1 MVVTCISWLFFNH
14 RGLLA
19 LQTLHKLQDLTGKP
33 VHQLFDYIC
42 GVSTGSVSPLCSVA
56 VLFMEHVIL
65 NRNPLCPF
73 GLGAILAFMLGI
85 YQIPL
90 EECEEMYRKLGS
102 DVFKQNVIV
111 GTMKMGWSHAFYDSE
126 IWENVLKLVISF
138 ISFVV
143 KIIRRNFSS
152 PLYCSLILYFCLFV
166 KGTHGRRLYDR
177 ECQGPTLPQSK
188 LQPCFFFIVTY
199 CFSHFN
205 LINFSGSGN
214 RHKPLFDSVDQKFQ
228 LI

>member
-73 GLGAILAFMLGI
+73 ALGAILAFMLGI

-126 IWENVLKLVISF
+126 IWENVLKLVICF
-138 ISFVV
+138 IFCSKNYSKELSSLLSFVL
-143 KIIRRNFSS
+143 FSN
-152 PLYCSLILYFCLFV
+152 SLFLSFV

-188 LQPCFFFIVTY
+188 LQPCFFFY
-199 CFSHFN
+199 CH
-205 LINFSGSGN
+205 I
-214 RHKPLFDSVDQKFQ
+214 LFFTF
-228 LI
+228 